1 MAVSSTRQAE
11 PLVARLLRGAAGG
24 LLSGAV
30 FAAVAM
36 WYADSTG
43 GNAGLPLQMISTI
56 IKGSEALL
64 RGSGSVGVGLAIHS
78 GLSVLYGALFGLA
91 VPRFRTNGTVAIAG
105 TVYGALLFV
114 LNFVYIA
121 PLAFYAF
128 NKANYPFELFAHLV
142 YGTLLSFAFFSSGVR
157 RGEPVIAFQGR
168 GPRWAHHKSFPDRA
182 VQAPDS
188 EHRASPPIP

>member
-1 MAVSSTRQAE
+1 MGVSTTRRAE

-24 LLSGAV
+24 AVSGAV

-43 GNAGLPLQMISTI
+43 ASAGVPLQMISTI
-56 IKGSEALL
+56 IKGSEAILH
-64 RGSGSVGVGLAIHS
+64 GTGSVGVGLAIHA

-105 TVYGALLFV
+105 TVYGALLFI
-114 LNFVYIA
+114 LNFIYIA

-142 YGTLLSFAFFSSGVR
+142 YGMLLSFAFFSSGVR
-157 RGEPVIAFQGR
+157 RGEPVISLHGR
-168 GPRWAHHKSFPDRA
+168 GPRRTLPVALSNCGRG
-182 VQAPDS
+182 
-188 EHRASPPIP
+188 HRSWLVGS